1 MLENQDNGFKE
12 NMSTRIKLTVTKPN
26 DKRFLKTGL
35 IKQSI
40 KDDTNKLVVPN
51 KRIIEED

>member
-26 DKRFLKTGL
+26 DKRFLQTGL